1 VHNRSFG
8 AVIFRRTSP
17 QIRNQGGLW
26 DTSADIYPLL
36 GARPILTTLDWHFPS
51 GAKIGF
57 RHMEHE
63 ATKFEWQGAQ
73 LAYTG
78 WDELTHFTEGQ
89 FFYLVSRMR
98 STSGVRPYMRATT
111 NPDPD
116 SWVRKFIAWWIDD
129 ATGYAIPER
138 SGVLRW
144 MLRAPDDDEPRWFDT
159 RDAALTARAE
169 LRLPEAVEPRSVTFI
184 KSDVYDNKILLAK
197 DPAYLATLYS
207 LPKVEREQLLGG
219 NWNIRPAAGLYFQ
232 RSYFREFVDAAP
244 SGVRF
249 VRYWDLAA
257 TEPESGKDPDWSV
270 GAKVGILA
278 DGRPIIADVTRLRGS
293 PARVEAH
300 VKATAELDGH
310 GVDIVFEEEPG
321 SAGKS
326 LVSIYQ
332 RRILQ
337 GFTVHG
343 ERATG
348 DKVTNAG
355 PLSSR
360 SEKGEVVMVR
370 GAWNESFIQEAEAFP
385 KIGRAHV

>member
-1 VHNRSFG
+1 M
-8 AVIFRRTSP
+8 
-17 QIRNQGGLW
+17 Q
-26 DTSADIYPLL
+26 
-36 GARPILTTLDWHFPS
+36 TTLDWHFPS
-51 GAKIGF
+51 GATISF
-57 RHMEHE
+57 RHMEHDS
-63 ATKFEWQGAQ
+63 TRLEWQGSQ
-73 LAYTG
+73 LAYSG
-78 WDELTHFTEGQ
+78 WDELTHFSEIQ

-98 STSGVRPYMRATT
+98 STSGVRPYMRATC

-116 SWVRKFIAWWIDD
+116 SWVRKFIAWWIDET
-129 ATGYAIPER
+129 TGYAIPER
-138 SGVLRW
+138 SGVIRW
-144 MLRAPDDDEPRWFDT
+144 MLRAEDDDSPRWFDS
-159 RDAALTARAE
+159 REAALAARGE
-169 LRLPEAVEPRSVTFI
+169 LRLPEAVQPKSVTFI
-184 KSDVYDNKILLAK
+184 KSDVYDNKVLLEK
-197 DPAYLATLYS
+197 DPAYLANLYS

-232 RSYFREFVDAAP
+232 RGYFREFVDAAP
-244 SGVRF
+244 VGVRF

-257 TEPESGKDPDWSV
+257 TEPEPGKDPDWSV

-293 PARVEAH
+293 PAKVEAH

-360 SEKGEVVMVR
+360 AEKGDAVMVR
-370 GAWNESFIQEAEAFP
+370 GAWNEAFIQEAEAFP
-385 KIGRAHV
+385 AGAHDDQIDAACKAFNWVSRNGRAPGDFGITV